1 MMELVESEACWTR
14 MRQDEMD
21 YPKRKLI
28 MVPGPTNVPDRVM
41 SAMLEPVIN
50 HRGEAFAK
58 LLRDVTEKTK
68 YLFQT
73 NQDAVVLSCSGT
85 GGVEAA
91 VWNVVRPGDSVVVP
105 VFGEFSERLAEV
117 VEIAGGRAI
126 RVRSEPGSVPP
137 LEAVREEIQTSKEL
151 KAVYIVHNETS
162 TGCTVPY
169 LEEVTRAAKKRDAFV
184 IIDAI
189 SSLGGYAIPVDRW
202 GVDICVTGSQKCLA
216 APPGLALLSLS
227 REVKDYLGKSAPK
240 TRYFDLKRQLDYLGR
255 GETPFTPAIPLYYAL
270 DEALTMLREE
280 GLEKRVERHKRLAS
294 RFYRAIGGLGLKLF
308 AKEEFRS
315 DTVIAAIYPEG
326 TDDKEFRKSMSE
338 EQDVVIAGGFGNL
351 KGKVFRVGCMGEV
364 SDAHVNRTL
373 SALAVTLH
381 KFGHKVDLSSLVSS
395 P

>member
-1 MMELVESEACWTR
+1 MN
-14 MRQDEMD
+14 

-28 MVPGPTNVPDRVM
+28 MVPGPTNISDRVM
-41 SAMLEPVIN
+41 SAMLKPVIN
-50 HRGEAFAK
+50 HRGEAFAT
-58 LLRDVTEKTK
+58 LLKDVTEKGK

-73 NQDAVVLSCSGT
+73 THDVIILSSSGT

-91 VWNVVRPGDSVVVP
+91 VWNIIKPGDAAVVP
-105 VFGEFSERLAEV
+105 VFGEFSERLAEM

-126 RVRSEPGSVPP
+126 RVKAEPGSVPS
-137 LEAVREEIQTSKEL
+137 LEAVKNEIEAAKAL
-151 KAVYIVHNETS
+151 KAVYVVHNETS

-169 LEEVTRAAKKRDAFV
+169 LEEVTRAAKKRGAFM

-202 GVDICVTGSQKCLA
+202 GVDVCITGSQKCLA
-216 APPGLALLSLS
+216 APPGLSLLSLS
-227 REVKDYLGKSAPK
+227 NEAAEYLTKNQSPS
-240 TRYFDLKRQLDYLGR
+240 RYFDLRRQLDYLAK

-280 GLEKRVERHKRLAS
+280 RLEERVDRHTRLAS
-294 RFYRAIGGLGLKLF
+294 RFYKALTGFGLELF

-315 DTVIAAIYPEG
+315 NTVIAALYPRG
-326 TDDKEFRKSMSE
+326 TDDKGFRRSMSD

-364 SDAHVNRTL
+364 NDAYVNRTL

-381 KFGHKVDLSSLVSS
+381 KFGHRIDLQSVLN
-395 P
+395 

>member
-1 MMELVESEACWTR
+1 
-14 MRQDEMD
+14 MD

-28 MVPGPTNVPDRVM
+28 MVPGPTNISDRVM
-41 SAMLEPVIN
+41 GAMLKPVIN
-50 HRGEAFAK
+50 HRGEAFAS
-58 LLRDVTEKTK
+58 LLKDVTEKGR

-73 NQDAVVLSCSGT
+73 THDVVILSSSGT

-91 VWNVVRPGDSVVVP
+91 VGNVIKPGDAAVVP

-126 RVRSEPGSVPP
+126 RVKSEPGSVPS
-137 LEAVREEIQTSKEL
+137 LEAVKSEIEASRGL
-151 KAVYIVHNETS
+151 KAVYVVHNETS
-162 TGCTVPY
+162 TGCTIPY
-169 LEEVTRAAKKRDAFV
+169 LEEVTRAAKKRNAFM

-227 REVKDYLGKSAPK
+227 NEIADYFRKNQPQS
-240 TRYFDLKRQLDYLGR
+240 RYFDLKRQLDYLAR

-280 GLEKRVERHKRLAS
+280 GLENRVDRHKRLAS
-294 RFYRAIGGLGLKLF
+294 RFYRAIAGFGLELF
-308 AKEEFRS
+308 AREGFRS
-315 DTVIAAIYPEG
+315 NTVIAALYPKG
-326 TDDKEFRKSMSE
+326 TDDKEFRKSMSD
-338 EQDVVIAGGFGNL
+338 EQDVVIAGGFGDL

-364 SDAHVNRTL
+364 TGAYVNRTL
-373 SALAVTLH
+373 SALAVTLQ
-381 KFGHKVDLSSLVSS
+381 KFGHRVDLQSMLN
-395 P
+395 